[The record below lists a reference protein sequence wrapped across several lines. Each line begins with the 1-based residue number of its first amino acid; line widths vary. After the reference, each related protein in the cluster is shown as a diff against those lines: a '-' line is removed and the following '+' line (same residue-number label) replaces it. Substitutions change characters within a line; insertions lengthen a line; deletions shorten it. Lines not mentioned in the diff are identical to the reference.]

1 MFAGFL
7 IVWALGLTGFQVKDS
22 GCGISGVGW
31 PGPGEKLT
39 ERQNSEGKR
48 VSLHEKA
55 GVTERKPGHT
65 MTVLHWKS
73 SVNGLNNK
81 QS

>member
-1 MFAGFL
+1 M
-7 IVWALGLTGFQVKDS
+7 
-22 GCGISGVGW
+22 GW

-39 ERQNSEGKR
+39 ERQNSEGKG

-73 SVNGLNNK
+73 SVNGLNNPEEGALVNLRL
-81 QS
+81 QYLISL